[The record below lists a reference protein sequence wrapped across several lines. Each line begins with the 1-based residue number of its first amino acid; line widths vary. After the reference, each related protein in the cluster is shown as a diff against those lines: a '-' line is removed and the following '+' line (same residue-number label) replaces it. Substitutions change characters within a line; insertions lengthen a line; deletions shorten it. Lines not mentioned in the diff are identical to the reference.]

1 MSDAEGRQSEA
12 RSVEADLLVH
22 DAAEL
27 LTVAGVGVVP
37 RLRRA
42 LGELGLIRGGA
53 VASRQGRIVAVGET
67 RAVRDAVRLREGGRA
82 IDASGMVVMP
92 GLVDAHTHPVFAG
105 SREAEFVLRLGGL
118 SYTEIALRGGG
129 IVNTVQPTRQA
140 SFAELVALTRRRL
153 DTMLLHGTTTA
164 EAKSGYGLTVPDEIK
179 ILEVI
184 RALGAEHPVDLVPTF
199 LGAHAF
205 PPEYRDRRDEYV
217 DLVVKEML
225 PEVGAR
231 GLAEFCDVAF
241 VPKRAFTERQ
251 SERILA
257 CARDHGMRARM
268 HVDEFAPDGG
278 GGLAARLGAVSAD
291 HCIFTPQ
298 NELELMA
305 RAGVG
310 ATLMP
315 AAPFALRIGRYADA
329 RAMVETG
336 LAVALGTD
344 FNASCLCESMPLTIS
359 LACLKMGLTPPEALV
374 AATIN
379 GAWSLGRAHEVGS
392 LEVGKASDL
401 LVLDCPTHVHI
412 PFHFGVNRV
421 RHVVKRGAVV
431 VRDGRRVDADGA
443 EALGGP
449 DR

>member
-217 DLVVKEML
+217 DFVVKEML

-257 CARDHGMRARM
+257 CARDHGMRT
-268 HVDEFAPDGG
+268 VDVRVQGPG
-278 GGLAARLGAVSAD
+278 S
-291 HCIFTPQ
+291 
-298 NELELMA
+298 
-305 RAGVG
+305 
-310 ATLMP
+310 
-315 AAPFALRIGRYADA
+315 GR
-329 RAMVETG
+329 
-336 LAVALGTD
+336 
-344 FNASCLCESMPLTIS
+344 
-359 LACLKMGLTPPEALV
+359 
-374 AATIN
+374 
-379 GAWSLGRAHEVGS
+379 
-392 LEVGKASDL
+392 
-401 LVLDCPTHVHI
+401 
-412 PFHFGVNRV
+412 
-421 RHVVKRGAVV
+421 
-431 VRDGRRVDADGA
+431 
-443 EALGGP
+443 
-449 DR
+449 